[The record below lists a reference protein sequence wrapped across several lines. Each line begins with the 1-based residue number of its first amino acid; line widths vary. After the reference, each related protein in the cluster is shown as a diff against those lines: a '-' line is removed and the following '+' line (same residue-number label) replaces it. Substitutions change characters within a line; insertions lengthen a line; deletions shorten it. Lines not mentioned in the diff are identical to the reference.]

1 MTRQITGAK
10 MVVQALR
17 DQGVEVV
24 FGYPGGAVLPIYDE
38 IFQQNDMEHI
48 LVRHEQG
55 AVHAAE
61 GYARSTGKPGVVLV
75 TSGPGATN
83 AVTGLTDALMDSIPI
98 VVLTGQVPTFMI
110 GSDAF
115 QEADT
120 VGITRPCTKH
130 NWLVRETSALSG
142 VIHEAFHVAT
152 SGRPGPVLVDIP
164 KDVQFATDEYTPLKK
179 AKVSHYQP
187 QLNGDLDMITELV
200 AAIETAERPVF
211 YTGGGVIN
219 SGPRASQLLRELVA
233 ATDFPITSTLMGLG
247 SYPASGENWLGML
260 GMHGLYEANM
270 AMHDCD
276 LMINIGARFDD
287 RITGRIDAF
296 SPGSK
301 KAHVDID
308 PSSINKVIPMD
319 IAIVGDIAH
328 VLKDLLKVWKSRG
341 SKVNSGA
348 IKNWWG
354 QIKDWKKI
362 NCLSYEQSGKIIKP
376 QYALSRLEALTKNRK
391 DRFICTEVGQHQMW
405 AAQYIGFDAPNQ
417 WMTSGGLGTM
427 GYGTPASIGV
437 QVAHRDAL
445 VINIAGEA
453 SWLMNMQ
460 EMGTAVQFRLPVKQF
475 ILNNERLGM
484 VRQWQELLHGERY
497 SHSWSEA
504 LPDFVKLAEA
514 FGAKGILCKD
524 PDDLDEAILEMLAYD
539 GPVIFD
545 CLVEKHE
552 NCFPMIP
559 SGQPHNKMLLGEANT
574 KDAIGATGAVL
585 V

>member
-1 MTRQITGAK
+1 MARQMTGAK
-10 MVVQALR
+10 MVVQALK
-17 DQGVEVV
+17 DQGVDTV

-38 IFQQNDMEHI
+38 IFLQNDIRHI

-110 GSDAF
+110 GTDGF

-130 NWLVRETSALSG
+130 NWLVKDTDKLADTL
-142 VIHEAFHVAT
+142 HQAFHVAK

-164 KDVQFATDEYTPLKK
+164 KDVQFANGPYTAPGS
-179 AKVSHYQP
+179 ARVSHYNP
-187 QLNGDLDMITELV
+187 RVKGDPDAISEL
-200 AAIETAERPVF
+200 AAAMEKAERPIF

-219 SGPRASQLLRELVA
+219 SGTEASRLLRELVA
-233 ATDFPITSTLMGLG
+233 ATGFPITSTLMGLG
-247 SYPASGENWLGML
+247 AYPASGKHWLGML

-270 AMHDCD
+270 AMHGCD

-287 RITGRIDAF
+287 RITGRLDAF
-296 SPGSK
+296 SPGSR
-301 KAHVDID
+301 KAHIDID
-308 PSSINKVIPMD
+308 PSSINKVIHVD
-319 IAIVGDIAH
+319 IPIVGDVAT
-328 VLKDLLKVWKSRG
+328 VLADLLEVWKSRG
-341 SKVNSGA
+341 GKTRTEA
-348 IKNWWG
+348 LAKWWG
-354 QIKDWKKI
+354 RIEEWKKVD
-362 NCLSYEQSGKIIKP
+362 CLNFANSDKLIKP
-376 QYALSRLEALTKNRK
+376 QYALQRLEALTK
-391 DRFICTEVGQHQMW
+391 DRDRYICTEVGQHQMW
-405 AAQYIGFDAPNQ
+405 AAQYLTFEDPNR

-427 GYGTPASIGV
+427 GYGFPASIGV
-437 QVAHRDAL
+437 QMAHPDAL
-445 VINIAGEA
+445 VINVAGEA

-460 EMGTAVQFRLPVKQF
+460 EMGTAMQYRLPVKQF

-484 VRQWQELLHGERY
+484 VRQWQQLLHGERY
-497 SHSWSEA
+497 SQSWSES

-514 FGAKGILCKD
+514 FGAKGIICKD
-524 PDDLDEAILEMLAYD
+524 PADLDDAIMEMLNHD

-559 SGQPHNKMLLGEANT
+559 SGKPHNEMLLG
-574 KDAIGATGAVL
+574 DATTEGAIQAGGAVL